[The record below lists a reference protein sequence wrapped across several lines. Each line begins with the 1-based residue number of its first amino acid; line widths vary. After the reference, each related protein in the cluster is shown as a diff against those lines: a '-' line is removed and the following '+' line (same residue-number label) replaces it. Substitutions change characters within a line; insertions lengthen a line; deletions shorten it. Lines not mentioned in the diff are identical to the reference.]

1 MEKFHLN
8 TVVIGAGVV
17 GLAIAKEISAKDPEV
32 LILEKERSIG
42 QITSSRNSGVIHA
55 GMYYPSH
62 TLKAKF
68 CVEGNRLLYEY
79 AKKFNVPFLNTKK
92 IIVAN
97 NHSQIDQ
104 IQEIKEQAEFNGVEN
119 LDILDEKQVKK
130 LEPLVKSAGGLLVPS
145 TGVID
150 QHSLMQS
157 YLGEFENNGG
167 MVSYNSNVKK
177 INVMNNRFKITVVD
191 KENNTTIIECDNL
204 INAAGIFAS
213 DVANTIDG
221 LDKKYVPYTYLAKG
235 NYFSLNKKSPIY
247 HLIYPVPEKISLGI
261 HLTLEVDNSIKFG
274 PDAEWVEDPY
284 DYSVNESLKS
294 KFVNSINKYLPD
306 VNENMLS
313 PSYAGIRPIT
323 SKEDRVKRDFTIST
337 VENHQIENL
346 INLYGIESPGL
357 TSSLAIA
364 KYVVERL

>member
-1 MEKFHLN
+1 MDKFITN

-17 GLAIAKEISAKDPEV
+17 GLAIAKEISAKNNEV
-32 LILEKERSIG
+32 IILEKEAQIG

-55 GMYYPSH
+55 GMYYQSNS
-62 TLKAKF
+62 LKAKF
-68 CVEGNRLLYEY
+68 CVEGNKLLYEY
-79 AKKFNVPFLNTKK
+79 AKKFNIPFINTKK

-97 NHSQIDQ
+97 DESQMSQ
-104 IQEIKEQAEFNGVEN
+104 VLEIKNQAELNGVQN
-119 LDILDEKQVKK
+119 LEILDVTQVKQV
-130 LEPLVKSAGGLLVPS
+130 EPLIKSFGGLLVPS

-167 MVSYNSNVKK
+167 MISYNSNVKK
-177 INVMNNRFKITVVD
+177 ISVINNKFEIEVMDN
-191 KENNTTIIECDNL
+191 ENNQTIILCDYL

-221 LDKKYVPYTYLAKG
+221 LDKKYIPKTYLAKG
-235 NYFSLNKKSPIY
+235 NYFSLNKKLPIT

-261 HLTLEVDNSIKFG
+261 HLTLDIDHSIKFG
-274 PDAEWVEDPY
+274 PDAEWVDDPY
-284 DYSVNESLKS
+284 DYSVDENLKS
-294 KFVNSINKYLPD
+294 KFLNSINKYLPD
-306 VNENMLS
+306 ISKDMLS
-313 PSYAGIRPIT
+313 PAYAGLRPIT

-337 VENHQIENL
+337 VTDHKIEKL

-364 KYVVERL
+364 KYVNDRI

>member
-1 MEKFHLN
+1 MEKFHTN
-8 TVVIGAGVV
+8 NVVIGAGVV
-17 GLAIAKEISAKDPEV
+17 GLAIAKEISSEDPEV
-32 LILEKERSIG
+32 IILEKEGNIG

-55 GMYYPSH
+55 GIYYPSD

-68 CVEGNRLLYEY
+68 CVKGNELLYEY
-79 AKKFNVPFLNTKK
+79 AKKFNVPFINTKK

-97 NHSQIDQ
+97 NKSQMEKVH
-104 IQEIKEQAEFNGVEN
+104 EIKEQAEINGVKNIE
-119 LDILDEKQVKK
+119 ILDEKQVNK
-130 LEPLVKSAGGLLVPS
+130 LEPLIKSAGGLLVPS

-157 YLGEFENNGG
+157 YLGEYENNGG
-167 MVSYNSNVKK
+167 MVAYNSTVKK
-177 INVMNNRFKITVVD
+177 ISYLNNRFEILVFNKDIETKIIC
-191 KENNTTIIECDNL
+191 NNL
-204 INAAGIFAS
+204 INAAGIFSS
-213 DVANTIDG
+213 DVANTIEG
-221 LDKKYVPYTYLAKG
+221 LDKKYIPNTFLAKG
-235 NYFSLNKKSPIY
+235 NYFSLNKKLPIN

-261 HLTLEVDNSIKFG
+261 HLTLEVDLSIKFG

-284 DYSVNESLKS
+284 DYSVNEKLKS
-294 KFVNSINKYLPD
+294 KFVNSINRYLPNITED
-306 VNENMLS
+306 MLS
-313 PSYAGIRPIT
+313 PSYAGLRPIT
-323 SKEDRVKRDFTIST
+323 SKEDRMKRDFTIST

>member
-1 MEKFHLN
+1 MDKFTTN

-17 GLAIAKEISAKDPEV
+17 GLAIAKEISAKNKEV
-32 LILEKERSIG
+32 LVLEKEGKIG

-55 GMYYPSH
+55 GMYYQSNS
-62 TLKAKF
+62 LKSKF
-68 CVEGNRLLYEY
+68 CVEGNQLLYAY
-79 AKKFNVPFLNTKK
+79 AKKFNVPFINTKK

-97 NHSQIDQ
+97 NESQLDQ
-104 IQEIKEQAEFNGVEN
+104 VLEIKNQAELNGVEN
-119 LDILDEKQVKK
+119 LEILDAKQVNQ
-130 LEPLVKSAGGLLVPS
+130 LEPLIKSFGGLFVPS

-167 MVSYNSNVKK
+167 MISYNSNVKK
-177 INVMNNRFKITVVD
+177 ISIINNKFEIDVSD
-191 KENNTTIIECDNL
+191 NENNQTIISCDYL

-221 LDKKYVPYTYLAKG
+221 LDKKYVPNTYLAKG
-235 NYFSLNKKSPIY
+235 NYFSLNKKLPIN

-261 HLTLEVDNSIKFG
+261 HLTLEIDHSIKFG
-274 PDAEWVEDPY
+274 PDAEWVDDPY
-284 DYSVNESLKS
+284 NYSVNENLKS
-294 KFVNSINKYLPD
+294 KFIKSINNYLPD
-306 VNENMLS
+306 ITEHMLS
-313 PSYAGIRPIT
+313 PAYAGLRPIT
-323 SKEDRVKRDFTIST
+323 SKKDRLKRDFTIST

-364 KYVVERL
+364 KYVTERV

>member
-1 MEKFHLN
+1 MDKFTTN

-17 GLAIAKEISAKDPEV
+17 GLAIAKEISVKNKEV
-32 LILEKERSIG
+32 LVLEKEGKIG

-55 GMYYPSH
+55 GMYYQSNS
-62 TLKAKF
+62 LKSKF
-68 CVEGNRLLYEY
+68 CVEGNQLLYAY
-79 AKKFNVPFLNTKK
+79 AKKFNVPFINTKK

-97 NHSQIDQ
+97 NESQLDQ
-104 IQEIKEQAEFNGVEN
+104 VLEIKNQAKLNGVEN
-119 LDILDEKQVKK
+119 LEILDAKQVNQ
-130 LEPLVKSAGGLLVPS
+130 LEPLIKSFGGLLVPS

-167 MVSYNSNVKK
+167 MISYNSNVKK
-177 INVMNNRFKITVVD
+177 ISIINNKFEIEVKD
-191 KENNTTIIECDNL
+191 NENNQTVISCDYL

-213 DVANTIDG
+213 DVANAING
-221 LDKKYVPYTYLAKG
+221 LDKKYVPNTYLAKG
-235 NYFSLNKKSPIY
+235 NYFSLNKKLPII

-261 HLTLEVDNSIKFG
+261 HLTLEIDHSIKFG
-274 PDAEWVEDPY
+274 PDAGWVDDPY
-284 DYSVNESLKS
+284 DYSVNENLKH
-294 KFVNSINKYLPD
+294 KFIKSINKYLPD
-306 VNENMLS
+306 ITEDMLS
-313 PSYAGIRPIT
+313 PAYAGLRPIT

-337 VENHQIENL
+337 VENHHIENL

-364 KYVVERL
+364 KYVAERV

>member
-1 MEKFHLN
+1 MEKFHTN
-8 TVVIGAGVV
+8 TVVVGAGVV
-17 GLAIAKEISAKDPEV
+17 GLAIGKEISFKDPEV
-32 LILEKERSIG
+32 IILEKEGTIG

-55 GMYYPSH
+55 GMYYPSN

-68 CVEGNRLLYEY
+68 CVEGNRLLYAY

-97 NHSQIDQ
+97 NQSQIDD
-104 IQEIKEQAEFNGVEN
+104 ILVIKQQAELNEVKN
-119 LDILDEKQVKK
+119 IKILDEKQVNK
-130 LEPLVKSAGGLLVPS
+130 LEPLIKSAGGLLVPS

-157 YLGEFENNGG
+157 YLGEYENNGG
-167 MVSYNSNVKK
+167 MVAYNSTVKK
-177 INVMNNRFKITVVD
+177 ISYLNNRFEILVFNKDIETKIIC
-191 KENNTTIIECDNL
+191 NNL
-204 INAAGIFAS
+204 INAAGIFSS
-213 DVANTIDG
+213 DVANTIEG
-221 LDKKYVPYTYLAKG
+221 LDKKHIPNTFLAKG
-235 NYFSLNKKSPIY
+235 NYFSLNKKLPIN

-261 HLTLEVDNSIKFG
+261 HLTLEVDLSIKFG